1 MKVKVGGSAS
11 MKIMVF
17 QYEPVEVSSTW
28 EIEKEF
34 EDEETAMG
42 WAAEESEKINT
53 FLKNDLEKKAKTI
66 AKEQST
72 LKKKLKD
79 MI

>member
-1 MKVKVGGSAS
+1 MKVKVGGTAS

-17 QYEPVEVSSTW
+17 QYEPIDVSSTF

-42 WAAEESEKINT
+42 WAASETDKINT
-53 FLKNDLEKKAKTI
+53 YLKNDLEKKAKDI
-66 AKEQST
+66 AKNQST
-72 LKKKLKD
+72 LKKKLKELV
-79 MI
+79 